1 MKKEKDPKEIND
13 TEKTVEADEAKNAEK
28 AEKEEKTSAKPKKDK
43 SESDKNAE
51 IAAKLEKELSE
62 EKDRFVRMYADFE
75 NYKKRTAA
83 EKEST
88 YLNAKADTLS
98 EILPIVDNL
107 ERALA
112 AAEEENPLKKG
123 VEMVLSQVNSTFAK
137 LGVESYGEK
146 GDAFDPNIH
155 EAVMHGEDENFG
167 ENTVSDVFS
176 KGYRIKDK
184 IIRHAM
190 VKVVN

>member
-13 TEKTVEADEAKNAEK
+13 TENTVEADEVKNANK
-28 AEKEEKTSAKPKKDK
+28 AEKEEKASAKTKKEK

-123 VEMVLSQVNSTFAK
+123 VEMVLSQVNSTFTK

-167 ENTVSDVFS
+167 ENTVAEVFS
-176 KGYRIKDK
+176 KGYKIKDK

>member
-13 TEKTVEADEAKNAEK
+13 TEKNVEADEAKNANK
-28 AEKEEKTSAKPKKDK
+28 AEKEENASAKTKKEK

-123 VEMVLSQVNSTFAK
+123 VEMVLSQVNSTFTK

-167 ENTVSDVFS
+167 ENTVAEVFS
-176 KGYRIKDK
+176 KGYKIKDK

-190 VKVVN
+190 VKVMN